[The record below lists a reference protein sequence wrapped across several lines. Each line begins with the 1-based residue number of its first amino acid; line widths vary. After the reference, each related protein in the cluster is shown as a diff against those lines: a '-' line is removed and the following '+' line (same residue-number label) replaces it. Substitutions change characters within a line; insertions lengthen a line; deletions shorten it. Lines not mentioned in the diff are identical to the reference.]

1 MPHTHSVHAYDSFRR
16 DIPWQAA
23 QYICMLC
30 DEKLGEESERPRD
43 SIWKLSPLSPLSTD
57 GNGSGTSGRYD
68 GGVRACWR
76 GEAWYP
82 WKCEAENGGNDAR
95 LTDMGEGGT

>member
-1 MPHTHSVHAYDSFRR
+1 MPQIHSVQAYDSFKR

-23 QYICMLC
+23 QYICILC
-30 DEKLGEESERPRD
+30 DEKLGEESDRPRD

-57 GNGSGTSGRYD
+57 GNGSGASGRYE

-82 WKCEAENGGNDAR
+82 WKCEAENGGRDAR
-95 LTDMGEGGT
+95 LTDIGEGGT